1 MDDTHRF
8 SRKEFRDLIDQ
19 VSAQWLRGLSRERL
33 PNSIPLNAVD
43 PRVEPDKQAALNEL
57 AWAVSER
64 DLAAR
69 CEAADKLPV
78 PIREALET
86 AEDGS
91 TRDAQE
97 LKRRTERIEGAWSE
111 RDFRADGTSGLNE
124 ELTNA
129 RRKAK
134 DVAEEV
140 GQIHRALTMLERP
153 SGADAGLQSRID
165 DARAHAQRV
174 LRSLETVLGRFELLE
189 IDMAQRD
196 MSARREHCEAQLAR
210 RRELDE
216 QIRAVEDKLREAPGL
231 LRRLTSPRIVR
242 MQRET
247 LEQRLD
253 HLVRQRDRFD
263 ALVAEDD
270 LMHWLDILVD
280 ASLYV
285 PEKHWHKRARRTR
298 LQLFRLLNL
307 YCLQQEEAAHE
318 VAIGAVPGVN
328 RREAIAYYLG
338 SEQFI
343 LNYFSRKRKEVTAWL
358 GGAAD
363 EKLARLEEV
372 RAAILSDYR
381 RNKHRTGELLDE
393 TSTEAVGAVSG
404 LSA

>member
-1 MDDTHRF
+1 MDDTQRF
-8 SRKEFRDLIDQ
+8 SQKAFREFIGEA
-19 VSAQWLRGLSRERL
+19 SAESLRNLPRERL
-33 PNSIPLNAVD
+33 PRSIPLNAVD
-43 PRVEPDKQAALNEL
+43 ARVEPDKQAALNEL

-64 DLAAR
+64 DMAHL

-86 AEDGS
+86 AEAAS
-91 TRDAQE
+91 TRDARE
-97 LKRRTERIEGAWSE
+97 LKRRTERLEQAWGEHGFGGDSASD
-111 RDFRADGTSGLNE
+111 RNQDWAH
-124 ELTNA
+124 A
-129 RRKAK
+129 RPKAK
-134 DVAEEV
+134 DVGEEV
-140 GQIHRALTMLERP
+140 GQLHRALALLGQAIR
-153 SGADAGLQSRID
+153 ADAGLQSRID
-165 DARAHAQRV
+165 DARARGQRV

-189 IDMAQRD
+189 IDVAQRD
-196 MSARREHCEAQLAR
+196 MSGRRERCEIQLAR
-210 RRELDE
+210 RRELDD
-216 QIRAVEDKLREAPGL
+216 QIRAVEDKLRQPPGL

-242 MQRET
+242 MQRQT
-247 LEQRLD
+247 LEKRLD

-270 LMHWLDILVD
+270 LMHWLDVLVD

-285 PEKHWHKRARRTR
+285 PDEHWRQRARRTR

-381 RNKHRTGELLDE
+381 RNKHRTGELLDV
-393 TSTEAVGAVSG
+393 TSTEAAG
-404 LSA
+404 LASRPAG